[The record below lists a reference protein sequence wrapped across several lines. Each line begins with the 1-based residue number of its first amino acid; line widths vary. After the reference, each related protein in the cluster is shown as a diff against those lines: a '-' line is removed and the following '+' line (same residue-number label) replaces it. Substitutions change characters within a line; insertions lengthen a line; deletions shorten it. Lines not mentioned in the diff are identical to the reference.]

1 MAETFS
7 MTVLQTVFFQLN
19 SHNFDL
25 IWNGFERDDKCSL
38 PRKMPLDILEAFVDT
53 NL

>member
-1 MAETFS
+1 
-7 MTVLQTVFFQLN
+7 MTVLQTGFFHLK

-25 IWNGFERDDKCSL
+25 IWNGFQRDDKCSL
-38 PRKMPLDILEAFVDT
+38 PRKVPLGILEAFVDI